1 MGAKTS
7 ELLKKLRDSKLRPV
21 LYAAL
26 SGSGAPKTIEYFS
39 TITNRWYKVTTYRS
53 GSGNINTLLDDIDT
67 IKEAAKAELQQRIN
81 FEFILSTISSSF
93 VNKSRLDL
101 KMQNALRM
109 LGEFMGIDRV
119 YIFLLRGDGDLMD
132 NVYEWCSYGIEPQ
145 IDNLKNIPTG
155 LFPWWM
161 EKLHRYEPVNIPK
174 VSALP
179 AAAQS
184 EREILEPQG
193 IKSALA
199 LPLIN
204 EGKLIG
210 FIGFDAVKRSMQWS
224 DEYTYM
230 LGVTGDVIAHTLVN
244 TKIEQALTESEER
257 FRVITDASGDV
268 FYRIAFDTME
278 YDFIH
283 PNVEQLTGYRPEEFN
298 LRSIISV
305 IEQNGVAVDEAAF
318 IQNYAENIPHQ
329 YTADY
334 LITTKSGRQK
344 WISDRAYPWKN
355 RFRKTIGIMGV
366 FSDITERKCFE
377 LELLAAKEKAEEM
390 NRLKSSFLANMSH
403 ELRTPLIGIL
413 GYAEIMQDTLAD
425 EEDKEN
431 ASGIYR
437 TGRRLLNTLNLIL
450 ELSNLESGNIQMISE
465 EITLSTIIRDLAE
478 RYLQQTEA
486 KGLRLRVLCENQ
498 DLTLRTDKN
507 LLTVI
512 LENLLKN
519 AILYT
524 NAGEVSIGCGLH
536 SHGIMIQ
543 VQDTGIGI
551 RKEDQ
556 EKIFEEFRQVSEGLS
571 RNYEGTGL
579 GLTITR
585 RYMEKIGGTITVDS
599 EPGKGSTFT
608 MLFPL
613 EQ

>member
-1 MGAKTS
+1 
-7 ELLKKLRDSKLRPV
+7 
-21 LYAAL
+21 
-26 SGSGAPKTIEYFS
+26 
-39 TITNRWYKVTTYRS
+39 
-53 GSGNINTLLDDIDT
+53 
-67 IKEAAKAELQQRIN
+67 
-81 FEFILSTISSSF
+81 
-93 VNKSRLDL
+93 
-101 KMQNALRM
+101 
-109 LGEFMGIDRV
+109 
-119 YIFLLRGDGDLMD
+119 
-132 NVYEWCSYGIEPQ
+132 
-145 IDNLKNIPTG
+145 
-155 LFPWWM
+155 
-161 EKLHRYEPVNIPK
+161 
-174 VSALP
+174 
-179 AAAQS
+179 
-184 EREILEPQG
+184 
-193 IKSALA
+193 
-199 LPLIN
+199 
-204 EGKLIG
+204 
-210 FIGFDAVKRSMQWS
+210 
-224 DEYTYM
+224 
-230 LGVTGDVIAHTLVN
+230 
-244 TKIEQALTESEER
+244 
-257 FRVITDASGDV
+257 
-268 FYRIAFDTME
+268 
-278 YDFIH
+278 
-283 PNVEQLTGYRPEEFN
+283 
-298 LRSIISV
+298 
-305 IEQNGVAVDEAAF
+305 
-318 IQNYAENIPHQ
+318 
-329 YTADY
+329 
-334 LITTKSGRQK
+334 
-344 WISDRAYPWKN
+344 
-355 RFRKTIGIMGV
+355 MGV

-465 EITLSTIIRDLAE
+465 EITLSTFIRDLAE

-486 KGLRLRVLCENQ
+486 KGLRLRVWCENQ